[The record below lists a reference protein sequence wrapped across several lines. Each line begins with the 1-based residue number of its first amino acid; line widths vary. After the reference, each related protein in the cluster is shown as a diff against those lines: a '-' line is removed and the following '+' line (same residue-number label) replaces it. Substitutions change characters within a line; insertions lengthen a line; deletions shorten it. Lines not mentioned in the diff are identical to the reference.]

1 MTDLFLFAISN
12 LMIFYI
18 EKADLEEMTFNNFF
32 KIILLLKDSKSKNC
46 YPKKLIF
53 LLDKFYDLE
62 NFFLFYENFKKQL
75 KENWTEFLKEVK
87 YPKIK
92 KNKIYLFFKNHS
104 F

>member
-18 EKADLEEMTFNNFF
+18 EKSDLEEMTFSNFF

-53 LLDKFYDLE
+53 FLDEFYDLE
-62 NFFLFYENFKKQL
+62 KFFLFYENFKKKL
-75 KENWTEFLKEVK
+75 KEDWNEFLIEVTSK
-87 YPKIK
+87 
-92 KNKIYLFFKNHS
+92 FF
-104 F
+104 